1 MHAQRVLQSQQQI
14 QSLDGKTI
22 LHYTLNGEPIHEQ
35 MSHYPPG
42 DRIDHTTGAQY
53 FYHCDR
59 ENQEE
64 EEHGHFHCF
73 LRHKQIPKRIK
84 PTPLPDWDKYIDN
97 PMTHVV
103 AIAMNRFGQPMR
115 LFSVNRWVT
124 SEIWYDAHH
133 TSNFIKRYKMTKDD
147 SAYWQILDQWIE
159 NMLRLFSPQ
168 IEWLNHQR
176 DNVIKSHI
184 TKNPETN
191 PFNDPSIEVL
201 TDIKIDL
208 TQQIQWIINTKCP
221 K

>member
-1 MHAQRVLQSQQQI
+1 MHAQRVLQAQQHI

-22 LHYTLNGEPIHEQ
+22 LHYTLNGEPIHEH

-73 LRHKQIPKRIK
+73 LRHKQIPKHIK
-84 PTPLPDWDKYIDN
+84 PTPLSDWDKYIDN
-97 PMTHVV
+97 PMTHLV

-124 SEIWYDAHH
+124 SEIWYDARH
-133 TSNFIKRYKMTKDD
+133 TSNFIRRYKMTKDD
-147 SAYWQILDQWIE
+147 SAYWQILDQWVE
-159 NMLRLFSPQ
+159 SMLRLFSPQ

-176 DNVIKSHI
+176 DKVINSHI
-184 TKNPETN
+184 TKNPKIN

-201 TDIKIDL
+201 TDIKIDV
-208 TQQIQWIINTKCP
+208 TQQIQWIINTKCS